1 VAVLRTL
8 GTRGFTDARSET
20 HAQHTCLLL
29 DTGEAHVL
37 IDRGES
43 WRGKR
48 TPEYDIALVTHGHP
62 DHVGGFRETE
72 RADGILVAERSRPGL
87 PDWAKSF
94 RLLESEKP
102 AGVAWFAVEHS
113 TRCPAVGYRIETD
126 VGDVVVCPD
135 VLSVPNRESAL
146 KGAALYVGDG
156 SALSRSLVRRA
167 PNGDLV
173 GHASIALQ
181 VRWCE
186 EAGIPHAIFVHFGK
200 ECISMGDEELRDAL
214 AGLSEK
220 VRVEVAADGQKFVID
235 GSSKREVLP
244 SELSPDAVTPT
255 WLEGLTDVELRAVH
269 KELHRLWSKL

>member
-1 VAVLRTL
+1 MTSH
-8 GTRGFTDARSET
+8 DARDTVRELPPFSSRKVRRK
-20 HAQHTCLLL
+20 LLQR
-29 DTGEAHVL
+29 V
-37 IDRGES
+37 
-43 WRGKR
+43 
-48 TPEYDIALVTHGHP
+48 
-62 DHVGGFRETE
+62 
-72 RADGILVAERSRPGL
+72 PG
-87 PDWAKSF
+87 
-94 RLLESEKP
+94 P
-102 AGVAWFAVEHS
+102 AGDS
-113 TRCPAVGYRIETD
+113 L
-126 VGDVVVCPD
+126 GDNRR
-135 VLSVPNRESAL
+135 SVPNRESAL

>member
-8 GTRGFTDARSET
+8 GTRGFTDARSGT

-29 DTGEAHVL
+29 DAGEARVL
-37 IDRGES
+37 IDRGDS
-43 WRGKR
+43 WRGAQL
-48 TPEYDIALVTHGHP
+48 PEYGIALLTHGHP

-72 RADGILVAERSRPGL
+72 RADDTLVAERSRPGL

-102 AGVAWFAVEHS
+102 AGVAWFAVEHA
-113 TRCPAVGYRIETD
+113 TRCLAVGYRIETD

-186 EAGIPHAIFVHFGK
+186 EAGIPRAIFVHFGK
-200 ECISMGDEELRDAL
+200 ECIDMGDEKLRDAL
-214 AGLSEK
+214 GGLSER
-220 VRVEVAADGQKFVID
+220 VRVEAATDGQEFVID
-235 GSSKREVLP
+235 GSPKREVLP
-244 SELSPDAVTPT
+244 SEFSPEAVTPV
-255 WLEGLTDVELRAVH
+255 WLEGLTDAELMAVH
-269 KELHRLWSKL
+269 KELHRLWRQL